1 MSQEHVSQRI
11 QFARTGGSEVLELV
25 DVTPAAP
32 AAGEVRVAN
41 EAVGLNFI
49 DIYFRTGLYP
59 APSLP
64 SGLGTEGAGIVDAVG
79 EGVTHLKEGDRV
91 AYAQG
96 PLGAYAELHTLPA
109 SKVVKLPDFINFET
123 AAASM
128 LKGLTVQYLLRQT
141 YELKGGE
148 TILFH
153 AAAGGVG
160 SIACQWAK
168 ALGVK
173 LIGTVS
179 SQEKADLAMANG
191 AWATINYTQ
200 EDVVD
205 RVRELTNGEMCDVV
219 YDSVGKDTWEM
230 SLNCLKPRALMV
242 SFGNASGPVDGVNI
256 GILNQKGSLFV
267 TRPSLN
273 GYADTRER
281 FEMMC
286 EDFFA
291 MLESGK
297 IKIDVANRYPLKD
310 VGLAQDAL
318 QSRKTTGSTVL
329 LP

>member
-1 MSQEHVSQRI
+1 MSKRI
-11 QFARTGGSEVLELV
+11 QFSKTGDSSVLEWV
-25 DVTPAAP
+25 GTAP
-32 AAGEVRVAN
+32 KAPGSGEVRIAN
-41 EAVGLNFI
+41 KAVGLNFI

-59 APSLP
+59 APSMP
-64 SGLGTEGAGIVDAVG
+64 SGLGTEGAGVVDAVG

-96 PLGAYAELHTLPA
+96 PLGAYAEMHTLPA
-109 SKVVKLPDFINFET
+109 AKVIKLPDFIDFET

-191 AWATINYTQ
+191 AWATINYS
-200 EDVVD
+200 EENVVE

-230 SLNCLKPRALMV
+230 SLDCLKPRSLMV
-242 SFGNASGPVDGVNI
+242 SFGNASGPVEGVNI
-256 GILNQKGSLFV
+256 GILNQKGALFV

-286 EDFFA
+286 DDFFG
-291 MLESGK
+291 MIKSGK
-297 IKIDVANRYPLKD
+297 LRIDVAHRYPLQEAGK
-310 VGLAQDAL
+310 AQDAL
-318 QSRKTTGSTVL
+318 QSRQTTGSTVL